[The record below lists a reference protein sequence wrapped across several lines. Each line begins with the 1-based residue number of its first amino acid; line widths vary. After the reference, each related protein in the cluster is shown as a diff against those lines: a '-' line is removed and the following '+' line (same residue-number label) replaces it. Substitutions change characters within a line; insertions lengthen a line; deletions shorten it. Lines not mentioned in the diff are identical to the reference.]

1 MAQLRTIF
9 SGVGIGLLAMVSA
22 CNIPHVNTDKELS
35 YCVTQASKTLQAIPN
50 DSLNIPRSIDKG
62 KTAWH
67 YVNYK
72 DWTSGFW
79 PGILWFAYEYTK
91 DTAWKN
97 KAAAFSKELIP
108 LSQNPASDHDLGFQL
123 FCSIG
128 NAQRLTGD
136 TTYTK
141 ILLAGAD
148 TLATLFNPTIGTILS
163 WPGKVKKD
171 GWPHNTIIDNMMN
184 LELLCWAS
192 KHGGGKRLYDIAVR
206 HATTTMHNHFRPDYT
221 SYHVVLY
228 DTITGKKIKGITH
241 QGYADS
247 SMWARGQAWAIY
259 GFTMMYRETKDPA
272 FLDFVQ
278 KVADVYLQ
286 RLPDDLVPYWDFS
299 APGMPDA
306 PKDAS
311 AAAIA
316 ASALLELSGLTTDNT
331 KSAGYRSKAEQMLT
345 ALSSDKYQSRNVNN
359 AFLLHCT
366 GNKPIEGEV
375 DASIIYGDYYY
386 MEALLRLKKLQ
397 EGKSIYTNL

>member
-1 MAQLRTIF
+1 MRT
-9 SGVGIGLLAMVSA
+9 GILYIGFIVLIASA
-22 CNIPHVNTDKELS
+22 CKQGAVNPGKELS
-35 YCVTQASKTLQAIPN
+35 YCVAQAAKTAQGIPQ
-50 DSLNIPRSIDKG
+50 DSLNIPRSIAKG
-62 KTAWH
+62 ATAWQ

-79 PGILWFAYEYTK
+79 PGILWYAYEYTK

-97 KAAAFSKELIP
+97 KAVAASIELIP
-108 LSQNPASDHDLGFQL
+108 LSQQQARDHDLGFQL

-128 NAQRLTGD
+128 NGARLTGD
-136 TTYTK
+136 SSYTK
-141 ILLAGAD
+141 ILVAGAD
-148 TLATLFNPTIGTILS
+148 TLATLFNPKVGTILS
-163 WPGKVKKD
+163 WPGKVKEN

-192 KHGGGKRLYDIAVR
+192 KHGGDKRLYDIAVQ
-206 HATTTMHNHFRPDYT
+206 HALTTMHNHFRPNYT

-228 DTITGKKIKGITH
+228 DTITGQKIKGITH
-241 QGYADS
+241 QGYKDS

-259 GFTMMYRETKDPA
+259 GFSMMYRETKKPE

-278 KVADVYLQ
+278 KVADVYLE
-286 RLPDDLVPYWDFS
+286 RLPADLVPYWDFD
-299 APGMPDA
+299 APGIPNA

-316 ASALLELSGLTTDNT
+316 ASALLELSGLVTDNA
-331 KSAGYRSKAEQMLT
+331 KAAGYRAKAEQMLAT
-345 ALSSDKYQSRNVNN
+345 LSSEQYQCRNTNN

-386 MEALLRLKKLQ
+386 MEALTRLKKLQ
-397 EGKSIYTNL
+397 EGKSIYTN

>member
-1 MAQLRTIF
+1 MRILF
-9 SGVGIGLLAMVSA
+9 LGIGLVFLLMTTA
-22 CNIPHVNTDKELS
+22 CHNDRFDASKNLQ
-35 YCVTQASKTLQAIPN
+35 YCIAQASKTLPGIPN
-50 DSLNIPRSIDKG
+50 DSANIPRSIDSG

-67 YVNYK
+67 YVNYR

-79 PGILWFAYEYTK
+79 PGILWYAYEYTK
-91 DTAWKN
+91 DTVWKN
-97 KAAAFSKELIP
+97 RAIAFSRELIP
-108 LSQNPASDHDLGFQL
+108 LSQEPAHDHDLGFQL

-128 NAQRLTGD
+128 NGERLTGD

-141 ILLAGAD
+141 ILIAAAD
-148 TLATLFNPTIGTILS
+148 TLATLFNPNVGTIVS
-163 WPGKVKKD
+163 WPGKIKKE

-192 KHGGGKRLYDIAVR
+192 KRGGDKRLYDIAVQ
-206 HATTTMHNHFRPDYT
+206 HALTTMHNHFRPDYT

-228 DTITGKKIKGITH
+228 DTLTDKKIKGITH
-241 QGYADS
+241 QGYADA
-247 SMWARGQAWAIY
+247 SMWARGQAWGIY
-259 GFTMMYRETKDPA
+259 GFTMMYRETKNPE

-278 KVADVYLQ
+278 KVADVYLS
-286 RLPDDLVPYWDFS
+286 RLPADMVPYWDFD
-299 APGMPDA
+299 APGMPAA

-316 ASALLELSGLTTDNT
+316 ASALLELSGLVKDSV
-331 KSAGYRSKAEQMLT
+331 KSAGYRGKAEQMLAT
-345 ALSSDKYQSRNVNN
+345 LSTDTYQSRTVNN

-366 GNKPIEGEV
+366 GNKPIGGEV

-397 EGKSIYTNL
+397 EGKTIYTNL

>member
-1 MAQLRTIF
+1 M
-9 SGVGIGLLAMVSA
+9 
-22 CNIPHVNTDKELS
+22 C
-35 YCVTQASKTLQAIPN
+35 
-50 DSLNIPRSIDKG
+50 
-62 KTAWH
+62 W
-67 YVNYK
+67 K
-72 DWTSGFW
+72 D
-79 PGILWFAYEYTK
+79 AYEYTK
-91 DTAWKN
+91 DTVWKN
-97 KAAAFSKELIP
+97 RAVAFSKELIP

-123 FCSIG
+123 FCSLG
-128 NAQRLTGD
+128 NGGRLAGD
-136 TTYTK
+136 TAYTK

-148 TLATLFNPTIGTILS
+148 TLATLFNPTTGTILS
-163 WPGKVKKD
+163 WPGKVKKE

-192 KHGGGKRLYDIAVR
+192 KHGGGKRLYDIALT
-206 HATTTMHNHFRPDYT
+206 HALTTMHNHFRPDYT

-228 DTITGKKIKGITH
+228 DTLTGKKIKGITH

-259 GFTMMYRETKDPA
+259 GFTMMYRETKRTE

-299 APGMPDA
+299 ASGIPNA

-316 ASALLELSGLTTDNT
+316 ASALLELSGLTTD
-331 KSAGYRSKAEQMLT
+331 KAKAAAYRTKAEQML
-345 ALSSDKYQSRNVNN
+345 AVLSTDQYQSRETNS

-386 MEALLRLKKLQ
+386 MEALIRLKKLQ
-397 EGKSIYTNL
+397 AGKSIYENL